1 MKTRNKWLT
10 AGLGLALGA
19 VVVVWVNMA
28 SIEAEGAAG
37 RPPAFPRRLKPQL
50 LSLKFSGS

>member
-19 VVVVWVNMA
+19 VVVVWANMA

-37 RPPAFPRRLKPQL
+37 RPPAFPWRSN
-50 LSLKFSGS
+50 LSS